1 MDSNLL
7 YVKFDLGEHNMMN
20 KHGTKWRPHA
30 HAHKSHETKRT
41 RHQSQSDANCSPQS
55 ELIYNFGNA
64 PSLLLTL
71 TLTQSLPTPTWV
83 ERATQLIFGSA
94 PARRKSRDDC
104 FFVTLGID
112 CQICAR
118 RYRRMHG

>member
-1 MDSNLL
+1 
-7 YVKFDLGEHNMMN
+7 MMN

-55 ELIYNFGNA
+55 AQSSYTILEMPP
-64 PSLLLTL
+64 PSLPTL

-94 PARRKSRDDC
+94 PARRKSRADC